1 MQRILPPPVPV
12 QLFICS
18 GIRFIEWISG
28 SCLTNSPVFWNK
40 ADCSFQ
46 SAAGSVSEPTQH
58 LWQGG
63 KCVGEC
69 KFEAMCLGK
78 ADGEGGGGGWGGGRG
93 GAHVERGETGWRTA
107 GDRQTLIV
115 MALISASLALSF
127 HMGSDILLLLHPLHL
142 VRGCWE
148 LAGLCSPL
156 ERKEAAKHRSPH
168 I

>member
-1 MQRILPPPVPV
+1 MEKVRNGMRGILPPPVPIG
-12 QLFICS
+12 LFFYP
-18 GIRFIEWISG
+18 GIGFIEWIFG

-46 SAAGSVSEPTQH
+46 SAAGSVSEPTQR

-69 KFEAMCLGK
+69 EFEAMRLRK
-78 ADGEGGGGGWGGGRG
+78 ADGDG
-93 GAHVERGETGWRTA
+93 GACGERGDWMTHSRW
-107 GDRQTLIV
+107 QTDTN
-115 MALISASLALSF
+115 SNGSYQCFTRSLFSHGLW
-127 HMGSDILLLLHPLHL
+127 HPPPTPPPPSS
-142 VRGCWE
+142 RGCRE

-156 ERKEAAKHRSPH
+156 RRKEAAKHWSPH